1 MPLTAPQKS
10 ISDDSARFKVVVAG
24 RRFGKSYL
32 SLNEMAKHARHP
44 NKNIYYIA
52 PTWRQSKNI
61 IWDDLKERL
70 GKVRWIKKVNESDL
84 TVTLVNN
91 SKISLRSAENFD
103 SMRGVSLDFAVLD
116 ECAFMKKEVF
126 TEVIRPALSDR
137 QGHAMMITTPKG
149 RNWVYD
155 LWSNAKHQKDW
166 SAFQFTTL
174 DGGNVLPEEVEAAKA
189 DMDEKT
195 FRAEYLATFE
205 TYAGIIY
212 YNFDPAENLRVNHAA
227 PDRREILHIGCD
239 FNVSPICATVGT
251 WREGH
256 LHIHDEIQIYGSNTY
271 ELAEEIK
278 RRYPEHR
285 VWVYPDA
292 SGQANKTNS
301 VKSDHNILREF
312 GFIIKANRSNPPVID
327 RIASV
332 NSGFKTAN
340 GETRLTIDPGCKNMI
355 KCLTHQTYKEGTRI
369 PDKDTGYDHMNDAL
383 GYVVHGLMPIKR
395 PTVNTHGPKTF
406 SHF

>member
-1 MPLTAPQKS
+1 MPLTPTQKT
-10 ISDDSARFKVVVAG
+10 ISDDESRFKVVVAG

-32 SLNEMAKHARHP
+32 SLNEMAKYARYP
-44 NKNIYYIA
+44 NRNIYYIA

-70 GKVRWIKKVNESDL
+70 AKVRWLKKVNESDL
-84 TVTLVNN
+84 TVTLINN
-91 SKISLRSAENFD
+91 TKISLRSAENFD

-126 TEVIRPALSDR
+126 TEVVRPALSDR
-137 QGHAMMITTPKG
+137 QGSAMFITTPKG

-155 LWSNAKHQKDW
+155 MWQGAKTQADW

-174 DGGNVLPEEVEAAKA
+174 DGGQVLPEEIDAARN
-189 DMDEKT
+189 DMDDKT
-195 FRAEYLATFE
+195 FRQEYEATFE

-212 YNFDPAENLRVNHAA
+212 YNFDPDNNVKVNHTP
-227 PDRREILHIGCD
+227 PDKREILHIGCD
-239 FNVSPICATVGT
+239 FNVSPICATIST
-251 WREGH
+251 YRENK
-256 LHIHDEIQIYGSNTY
+256 LHVHNEIQIFGSNTY
-271 ELAEEIK
+271 ELCEEI
-278 RRYPEHR
+278 RRLYPEHR

-301 VKSDHNILREF
+301 VKSDHNILREH
-312 GFIIKANRSNPPVID
+312 GFVIKANRSNPMVID

-332 NSGFKTAN
+332 NSGFKTAS
-340 GETRLTIDPGCKNMI
+340 EECRVTIDPKCKNLI

-369 PDKDTGYDHMNDAL
+369 PDKDSGYDHMNDAL
-383 GYVVHGLMPIKR
+383 GYLVHGLMPIKR
-395 PTVNTHGPKTF
+395 PVATATGPKTF